1 MSSRIDSNGLSIARE
16 LYDLVNQEIIPGTG
30 VDSNDFWAGFAKLIT
45 DLAPKNRALLEKRTR
60 IQAQLNEWHKAHP
73 GAIEFPAY
81 KQFLTDIAYLIP
93 EGEDFEITT
102 SGVDPEISRIAG
114 PQLVV
119 PVGNARY
126 ALNAA
131 NARWG
136 SLYDAYY
143 GTDVL
148 SEDDGCEK
156 GSSFNPVRGRKV
168 IETAGLIF
176 ARHERLIKE
185 QLTRLNLTQK

>member
-81 KQFLTDIAYLIP
+81 KQFLTDIGYLVP
-93 EGEDFEITT
+93 EGDDFEILGDSLMTALAAEAGVAHST
-102 SGVDPEISRIAG
+102 EWSSSRSGVDVVDANDSESKTLKRAHGGAG
-114 PQLVV
+114 GHDPDEVQGFAFGIGIDRL
-119 PVGNARY
+119 
-126 ALNAA
+126 AA
-131 NARWG
+131 CAP
-136 SLYDAYY
+136 D
-143 GTDVL
+143 
-148 SEDDGCEK
+148 
-156 GSSFNPVRGRKV
+156 
-168 IETAGLIF
+168 
-176 ARHERLIKE
+176 
-185 QLTRLNLTQK
+185 